1 MKLRPTRTRDHTMK
15 LFLKITLVLTSI
27 FGVIILSSCEK
38 DEVRTIVEGKV
49 VATPSIVKNG
59 DEIAFKIGGNYSMI
73 EDITI
78 NGKDYHPIIHYL
90 IDGKEV
96 VISSET
102 TLPFNAKYTIKDLT
116 IGEHILSVDI
126 TSSREGGIFENEVS
140 STIIT
145 ILE

>member
-38 DEVRTIVEGKV
+38 DEVGTIVEGKV